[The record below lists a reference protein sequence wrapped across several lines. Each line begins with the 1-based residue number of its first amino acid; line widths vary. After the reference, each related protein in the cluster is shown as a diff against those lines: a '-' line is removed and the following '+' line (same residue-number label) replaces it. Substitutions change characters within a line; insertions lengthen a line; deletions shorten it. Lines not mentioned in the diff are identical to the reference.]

1 MTKLANLPSAG
12 KPDVIRSF
20 EVSEQADLLP
30 FLGEILPQYKRTT
43 LKQML
48 AHKQVRV
55 NGNVTTRATQPLEPG
70 TKVEVNLTREF
81 REFTHRRLRIVYEDD
96 DVIVV
101 NKGYGL
107 LSIGDDT
114 GKDRETAYSILRD
127 YLKWAHPGNKLFIV
141 HRLDRDTTGL
151 MVFAKTLEAKEA
163 LQHNWNNMVLER
175 KYVALLDGELAQ
187 ESGEIRSHLAETSQH
202 EVYSTDEPSEGKLAV
217 TRYKVRRKG
226 KGHTLAEFSL
236 DTGRKN
242 QIRVHARDLGCPIM
256 GDKRY
261 GNGSGPLHRLALHAE
276 TLRFAHPVTRQDM
289 NFTSPVPSQFY
300 RYV

>member
-151 MVFAKTLEAKEA
+151 MVFAKTIEAKEA

-175 KYVALLDGELAQ
+175 KYVCLVEGTPEPK
-187 ESGEIRSHLAETSQH
+187 EGMVRSRLAENSRH
-202 EVYSTDEPSEGKLAV
+202 EVYALPEDSQEGQLAI
-217 TRYKVRRKG
+217 TRYR
-226 KGHTLAEFSL
+226 TLGTTRGLTLVECEL

-242 QIRVHARDLGCPIM
+242 QIRVHMKQLGTPIS
-256 GDKRY
+256 GDHRY
-261 GNGSGPLHRLALHAE
+261 GGHPSPLHRMCLHALS
-276 TLRFAHPVTRQDM
+276 LRFVHPVTRRDM
-289 NFTSPVPSQFY
+289 RFTTPNPF
-300 RYV
+300 

>member
-151 MVFAKTLEAKEA
+151 MVFAKTIEAKEA

-175 KYVALLDGELAQ
+175 KYVCLVEGTPEPK
-187 ESGEIRSHLAETSQH
+187 EGTVRSRLAENSRH
-202 EVYSTDEPSEGKLAV
+202 EVYALPEDSQEGQLAI
-217 TRYKVRRKG
+217 TRYR
-226 KGHTLAEFSL
+226 TLGTTRGLTLVECEL

-242 QIRVHARDLGCPIM
+242 QIRVHMKQLGTPIS
-256 GDKRY
+256 GDHRY
-261 GNGSGPLHRLALHAE
+261 GGHPSPLHRMCLHALS
-276 TLRFAHPVTRQDM
+276 LRFVHPVTRRDM
-289 NFTSPVPSQFY
+289 RFTTPNPF
-300 RYV
+300 

>member
-175 KYVALLDGELAQ
+175 KYVCLVEGTPDPKEGTV
-187 ESGEIRSHLAETSQH
+187 RSRLAENSRH
-202 EVYSTDEPSEGKLAV
+202 EVYALPEDSQEGQLAI
-217 TRYKVRRKG
+217 TRYR
-226 KGHTLAEFSL
+226 TLGTTRGLTLVECEL

-242 QIRVHARDLGCPIM
+242 QIRVHMKQLGTPIS
-256 GDKRY
+256 GDHRY
-261 GNGSGPLHRLALHAE
+261 GGHPSPLHRMCLHALS
-276 TLRFAHPVTRQDM
+276 LRFVHPVTRRDM
-289 NFTSPVPSQFY
+289 RFTTPNPF
-300 RYV
+300 

>member
-175 KYVALLDGELAQ
+175 KYVCLVEGTPDPKEGTV
-187 ESGEIRSHLAETSQH
+187 RSRLAENSRH
-202 EVYSTDEPSEGKLAV
+202 EVYALPEDSQEGQLAI
-217 TRYKVRRKG
+217 TRYR
-226 KGHTLAEFSL
+226 TLGTTRGLTLVECEL

-242 QIRVHARDLGCPIM
+242 QIRVHMKQLGTPIS
-256 GDKRY
+256 GDHRY
-261 GNGSGPLHRLALHAE
+261 GGHPSPLHRMCLHALS
-276 TLRFAHPVTRQDM
+276 LRFVHPITRRDM
-289 NFTSPVPSQFY
+289 RFTTPNPF
-300 RYV
+300 

>member
-20 EVSEQADLLP
+20 EVREQADLLP

-151 MVFAKTLEAKEA
+151 MVFAKTIEAKEA

-175 KYVALLDGELAQ
+175 KYVCLVEGTPEPK
-187 ESGEIRSHLAETSQH
+187 EGTVRSRLAENSRH
-202 EVYSTDEPSEGKLAV
+202 EVYALPEDSQEGQLAI
-217 TRYKVRRKG
+217 TRYR
-226 KGHTLAEFSL
+226 TLGTTRGLTLVECEL

-242 QIRVHARDLGCPIM
+242 QIRVHMKQLGTPIS
-256 GDKRY
+256 GDHRY
-261 GNGSGPLHRLALHAE
+261 GGHPSPLHRMCLHALS
-276 TLRFAHPVTRQDM
+276 LRFVHPVTRRDM
-289 NFTSPVPSQFY
+289 RFTTPNPF
-300 RYV
+300 